1 MLGRRDGTHTAPESR
16 EEWLGARRHVHA
28 VPKHRGERRRTSTS
42 KCAAPRDEKRVTSA
56 SRDRARGR
64 RGRNTRVGA
73 ANTEAGCPE
82 PGGGRWPPAGAG
94 TGVPGSRPAV
104 QGVRSRGGSQVRRS
118 RVPRLRRPAR
128 LDRSSWRP
136 QAAGGAPACTSLT
149 PAAGRRLPAQASAS
163 LRDTR
168 PHETRPTFAVR
179 EAALRVSVLLAPR
192 PPLTPR
198 PSPASHLAWLVAST
212 DKTIFSLVCLFSD
225 FLKSCFKCK
234 VRHELVTRTA
244 MGKHRAGRVGTG
256 ARYPYGAPP
265 APRKPASSAP
275 RSHWPLRFVRSFIH
289 SLAHPSIHP
298 TNAPKCRLHSGPGLG
313 DGAPQ
318 ECQVRRVSA
327 ALLSSGHPRRPSC
340 GFPAGTSGLWPVTTR
355 HAHVCGPRRGA
366 GRSPSGRPTRTD
378 RCARHRGHTGH
389 PGHLGPTAFPS
400 AREKV
405 QAGPQRQGGPG
416 RTPGQ
421 SR

>member
-1 MLGRRDGTHTAPESR
+1 MPRAGRRA
-16 EEWLGARRHVHA
+16 
-28 VPKHRGERRRTSTS
+28 
-42 KCAAPRDEKRVTSA
+42 AAPR
-56 SRDRARGR
+56 
-64 RGRNTRVGA
+64 
-73 ANTEAGCPE
+73 
-82 PGGGRWPPAGAG
+82 GGRHGGSGQQAGRPGCKEQGRVSGAE
-94 TGVPGSRPAV
+94 VPG
-104 QGVRSRGGSQVRRS
+104 
-118 RVPRLRRPAR
+118 
-128 LDRSSWRP
+128 P
-136 QAAGGAPACTSLT
+136 QAPATSTAGPQLVEATGCGGAPACTSLT
-149 PAAGRRLPAQASAS
+149 PAAGWQLPAQASAS

-256 ARYPYGAPP
+256 ARHPYGAPP

-289 SLAHPSIHP
+289 SLTHPSIHP